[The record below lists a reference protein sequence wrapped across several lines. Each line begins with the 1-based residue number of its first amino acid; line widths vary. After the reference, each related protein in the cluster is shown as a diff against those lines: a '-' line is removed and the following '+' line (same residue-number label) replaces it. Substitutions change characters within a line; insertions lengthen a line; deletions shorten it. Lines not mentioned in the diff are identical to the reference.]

1 MAYSKS
7 QGNALLNRCRAYSS
21 TQGLN
26 SYLTA
31 IKSFF
36 PPLFT
41 DPDISVLW
49 YRAWR
54 FKMSRRYVYA
64 VRFLIAGT
72 VLLLGVHGAGGQVT
86 DAVAVAV
93 KDKAWDQLRTAWGD
107 PDLQGIW
114 NNTAWNATPLEYQ
127 TEEDIAETERR
138 RRDRPKLPGAAG
150 LAYDGDIW
158 GEGARA
164 GRATPPIDVTHLIIE
179 PAGGKLP
186 PLTTDAQQRWTA
198 RQEARRGAVSGR
210 TEAWRLG
217 RRCDCVDA
225 LHLARPSGC
234 HVSQAVQQLLPHSPN
249 SRVRRYCLRNDSR
262 RSNHSVGR
270 RITPS
275 SEHAPVVGG
284 LAWALGRRHAR
295 G

>member
-107 PDLQGIW
+107 PDLGYMEQHCVECDAPRIS
-114 NNTAWNATPLEYQ
+114 N
-127 TEEDIAETERR
+127 R
-138 RRDRPKLPGAAG
+138 
-150 LAYDGDIW
+150 
-158 GEGARA
+158 
-164 GRATPPIDVTHLIIE
+164 
-179 PAGGKLP
+179 GGH
-186 PLTTDAQQRWTA
+186 R
-198 RQEARRGAVSGR
+198 
-210 TEAWRLG
+210 
-217 RRCDCVDA
+217 
-225 LHLARPSGC
+225 
-234 HVSQAVQQLLPHSPN
+234 
-249 SRVRRYCLRNDSR
+249 
-262 RSNHSVGR
+262 
-270 RITPS
+270 
-275 SEHAPVVGG
+275 
-284 LAWALGRRHAR
+284 
-295 G
+295 